1 MSTHAH
7 SLRGPLRRTKV
18 AFSVLVIALVGGI
31 VLGARWSAQHHVL
44 GAVFGMPDAGV
55 SAQHDVAAAR
65 LPAASLARYRAFAA
79 TPVADRGPLVL
90 SYHDVRAH
98 PNGPYAIT
106 PARFDEQMAM
116 LQAAGFHTI
125 SVDQLLAY
133 GVGKPL
139 PPRSVL
145 LTFDDGTGGLW
156 QYADKI
162 LERRHM
168 RGVSF
173 VISGDVSDVGGG
185 YYLSWSELQRMQRS
199 GRWDLESHSH
209 DGHGLVKTNAQ
220 GATGA
225 FFVNREWIPRL
236 GRLETLDEFRRRITG
251 DLDTV
256 AADFRAHDLRL
267 PKVFAHPRS
276 ATVKDSNDPATV
288 AVLAD
293 VLKQRYADSFTN
305 EDFASQLDA
314 DQFASGTLPRLEI
327 LGSMTADDVFDTL
340 VRAVAMPVTDVHAFS
355 RPELWVNDAGK
366 PIAGI
371 AGNRLTLTNGDKTWA
386 AAHLAPGA
394 TSGWSRYGVSVSV
407 DGLGAKGSDV
417 SAGLT
422 VLDGS
427 PHQYTVGVSTGF
439 LTVRQGVGAAAKEI
453 GTAKLAPSTSHVVSV
468 TVDRGALVVAAD
480 GHQVFRGPAGAP
492 GAPDALGGPALSVW
506 RSSPGLPV
514 PIFEDVH
521 VTPVGAAP

>member
-1 MSTHAH
+1 
-7 SLRGPLRRTKV
+7 
-18 AFSVLVIALVGGI
+18 
-31 VLGARWSAQHHVL
+31 
-44 GAVFGMPDAGV
+44 
-55 SAQHDVAAAR
+55 
-65 LPAASLARYRAFAA
+65 
-79 TPVADRGPLVL
+79 
-90 SYHDVRAH
+90 
-98 PNGPYAIT
+98 
-106 PARFDEQMAM
+106 
-116 LQAAGFHTI
+116 
-125 SVDQLLAY
+125 
-133 GVGKPL
+133 
-139 PPRSVL
+139 VL

-305 EDFASQLDA
+305 EDVASQLDA

-340 VRAVAMPVTDVHAFS
+340 VRAVAMPVTDLHAFS
-355 RPELWVNDAGK
+355 RPELWVSDSGK
-366 PIAGI
+366 PITGI

-480 GHQVFRGPAGAP
+480 GPQVFRGPAGAP